1 MADSDH
7 CGQRFFQA
15 VRQRHRRHCR
25 ATDNVALFAAKNDAF
40 VGIMPAECAMQ
51 GHGEQ
56 EFRQQLISQFQKYE
70 VLDRMID
77 AIKAVASETGKASQ

>member
-1 MADSDH
+1 
-7 CGQRFFQA
+7 
-15 VRQRHRRHCR
+15 
-25 ATDNVALFAAKNDAF
+25 
-40 VGIMPAECAMQ
+40 MQ